1 MSRIS
6 LEYFAFSML
15 FTMLI
20 ASLLGMVWAWVWA
33 LGRMRKGLPILA
45 CDHATPFKRAPWG
58 GLTVLSLVF
67 LYLGVNVSV
76 ARLYAMA
83 TGRHL
88 PRLAKAAV
96 NHGGAGVPP
105 RPIMQPKN
113 NGGTPALREAV
124 AEDRSGVAKA
134 ESPQPGPERPQDQ
147 SLAELMLQ
155 SAVSNGLLLV
165 LVPAFVRLTSRARLN
180 DLGLHWKEWPRQI
193 GIGVRAAMLM
203 TPPVCAVQ
211 FVTTRIWRSQTHPV
225 EQMVLENFTL
235 DVAILAVLSTMVL
248 APLIEELLFRGI
260 LQRWLE
266 RFVDDGSLQAKT
278 SQDSEQFVTPKPW
291 NESTLSDPEYE
302 QPRSIL
308 IDAGSEL
315 LHSGNHSVEVPVS
328 PSLQLPILFTS
339 IVFAAM
345 HLPQWPAPLAI
356 FLLSMALG
364 TVYQRTGSLLASIA
378 MHAAF
383 NGINT
388 LVLLLAALGQRIQAP
403 IEPAA
408 TAFSLLNLLA
418 DVLFIMSFT

>member
-1 MSRIS
+1 M
-6 LEYFAFSML
+6 F
-15 FTMLI
+15 
-20 ASLLGMVWAWVWA
+20 
-33 LGRMRKGLPILA
+33 
-45 CDHATPFKRAPWG
+45 
-58 GLTVLSLVF
+58 
-67 LYLGVNVSV
+67 
-76 ARLYAMA
+76 
-83 TGRHL
+83 
-88 PRLAKAAV
+88 
-96 NHGGAGVPP
+96 
-105 RPIMQPKN
+105 
-113 NGGTPALREAV
+113 
-124 AEDRSGVAKA
+124 
-134 ESPQPGPERPQDQ
+134 
-147 SLAELMLQ
+147 Q

-165 LVPAFVRLTSRARLN
+165 LVPAFVRLTSRARLD
-180 DLGLHWKEWPRQI
+180 DLGLHWKAWPRQV

-225 EQMVLENFTL
+225 EQMVLENLTFE
-235 DVAILAVLSTMVL
+235 VAILAVLSTMVL

-266 RFVDDGSLQAKT
+266 RFVDGGSLQAKT

-302 QPRSIL
+302 QPRSIP

-315 LHSGNHSVEVPVS
+315 LHRGNHSVEVPVS

-339 IVFAAM
+339 IIFAAM

-364 TVYQRTGSLLASIA
+364 TVYQRTGSLLASVA
-378 MHAAF
+378 MHATF

-388 LVLLLAALGQRIQAP
+388 MVLFLLAALGQRIQAP

-408 TAFSLLNLLA
+408 TAFSVLNLLS
-418 DVLFIMSFT
+418 DILFSMSFT